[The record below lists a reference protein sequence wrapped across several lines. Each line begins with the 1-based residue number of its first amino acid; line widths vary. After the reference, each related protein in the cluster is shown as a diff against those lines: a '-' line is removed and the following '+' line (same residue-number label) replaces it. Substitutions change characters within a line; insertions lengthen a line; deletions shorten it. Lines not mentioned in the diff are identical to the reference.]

1 MVRAPADAGGG
12 YPARMGTVVSVLAWV
27 FTVLLAVLFVTCVL
41 ASRDRVSENRYFGLK
56 LPALLRSE
64 AAWRNGHRAAILP
77 AGIMVVIA
85 LVCAIIGLSVP
96 AVYWG
101 SIAAFVIGVV
111 WTMLAATRAAR
122 ATPEDS

>member
-1 MVRAPADAGGG
+1 MQAA
-12 YPARMGTVVSVLAWV
+12 VSVLAWV

-64 AAWRNGHRAAILP
+64 SAWRNGHRAAILP
-77 AGIMVVIA
+77 AGIMLVIA
-85 LVCAIIGLSVP
+85 LACAIIGLAVP
-96 AVYWG
+96 ALAWG

>member
-1 MVRAPADAGGG
+1 
-12 YPARMGTVVSVLAWV
+12 MGTAVSVLAWV